1 MGAALTGAFFD
12 ASFFAV
18 VFLVLDEEAGRVAIG
33 GGEAEVLEDIVTV
46 ECDSLDKTDVAT
58 TKCKIRKI

>member
-1 MGAALTGAFFD
+1 LAGAFFD
-12 ASFFAV
+12 AGFLAA

-46 ECDSLDKTDVAT
+46 ECDSLNETDV
-58 TKCKIRKI
+58 